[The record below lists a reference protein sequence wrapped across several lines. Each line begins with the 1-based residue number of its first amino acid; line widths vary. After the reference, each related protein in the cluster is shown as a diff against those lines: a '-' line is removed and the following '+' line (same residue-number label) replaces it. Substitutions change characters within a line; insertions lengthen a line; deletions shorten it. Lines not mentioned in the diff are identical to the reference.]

1 MSRSPFHPSTHP
13 AQPGTGWA
21 TASSPS
27 ADPAP
32 KTGRCQAE
40 GRQSRRRTAI
50 VLGGLT
56 LWIGA
61 AVAASGQAPS
71 SLPGPLA
78 QATAPA
84 TPASTS
90 ASTPPPLAE
99 PPTRSAMDANL
110 FFQVLIAEIQGN
122 SGDPGSAYQIYLDA
136 ARRLQNGQLF
146 QRAVEVALRARAGE
160 QALTAAKAW
169 RQALPQSRDAAEFN
183 THILIALGR
192 SKELA
197 APVRALIQLT
207 PTAQQPQLIASLPR
221 SLARLQ
227 DRVAAARVIDE
238 ATEPWRKA
246 PLESAV
252 AWGASA
258 EAWLMAGRPDTA
270 MDATRQALK
279 LDASQLS
286 AQLVAADLIGQQ
298 PDAEP
303 LVKAQLARPDTLPVL
318 RLAYARKLATLQ
330 RYDEAA
336 QQLDALIEAQ
346 PEQDG
351 HRVLLAAIR
360 LEMRQIDAAEAAIK
374 PVLQRA
380 TTPPSKDHEQA
391 FLLMAQVADRR
402 NQPSEA
408 LRWLDKADPKHEK
421 LAVQSQRARLLA
433 FQGRLAEARSSLRK
447 LPETEARDAVL
458 KIQTE
463 AQLLRELKQWREAWS
478 VLEQG
483 SLRFPEDPD
492 LLYDQAMV
500 AEKLK
505 RFEDM
510 EQLLRKVIALA
521 PDNAGAYNA
530 LGYSFAE
537 RNINLPEARKLIEQA
552 LALRPGDA
560 YIVDSLAWVA
570 FREGK
575 LDEARQLLTQA
586 YASRQ
591 DAEIAAHLGE
601 VLWLQGDRDGAQK
614 VWREAAARDKAN
626 ETLKETLQR
635 FGVQP

>member
-1 MSRSPFHPSTHP
+1 MLPSPFRPSSFFTRTFTG
-13 AQPGTGWA
+13 AQEAAGLDHRGISRHRQA
-21 TASSPS
+21 IMLSSL
-27 ADPAP
+27 
-32 KTGRCQAE
+32 
-40 GRQSRRRTAI
+40 
-50 VLGGLT
+50 V
-56 LWIGA
+56 WWMGA
-61 AVAASGQAPS
+61 AQGASISPPQVPTQFAQAASVS
-71 SLPGPLA
+71 SA
-78 QATAPA
+78 ATSKP
-84 TPASTS
+84 
-90 ASTPPPLAE
+90 E
-99 PPTRSAMDANL
+99 PTRSAMDANL
-110 FFQVLIAEIQGN
+110 FFQVLVAEIQAN
-122 SGDPGSAYQIYLDA
+122 SGDPGSAYQIYLEA

-146 QRAVEVALRARAGE
+146 QRSVEVALRARAGE
-160 QALTAAKAW
+160 QALTAAKSW

-197 APVRALIQLT
+197 APLRALIQLT
-207 PTAQQPQLIASLPR
+207 PTPQQPQLITSLPR

-246 PLESAV
+246 PLESAT

-258 EAWLMAGRPDTA
+258 EAWLMAGRPDAA
-270 MDATRQALK
+270 MAATRQALK
-279 LDASQLS
+279 LDPSQLS

-303 LVKAQLARPDTLPVL
+303 LVKAQLTQPNTPPVL

-330 RYDEAA
+330 RYNEAA
-336 QQLDALIEAQ
+336 EQLDALIAAQ

-360 LEMRQIDAAEAAIK
+360 LEMRQVDAAEAAIK

-402 NQPSEA
+402 NQPADA

-433 FQGRLAEARSSLRK
+433 SQGKLTEARSSLRK

-458 KIQTE
+458 KVQAE
-463 AQLLRELKQWREAWS
+463 AQLLRELKQWREAWN

-483 SLRFPEDPD
+483 SQRFPEDPD

-601 VLWLQGDRDGAQK
+601 VLWLQGDREGAQK
-614 VWREAAARDKAN
+614 LWREAMARDKAN

>member
-1 MSRSPFHPSTHP
+1 MPPSSHAAPTPMAVPALASHRATIVFSGLALWIGSALSAP
-13 AQPGTGWA
+13 SAPHAQPGLMA
-21 TASSPS
+21 QTA
-27 ADPAP
+27 APA
-32 KTGRCQAE
+32 
-40 GRQSRRRTAI
+40 
-50 VLGGLT
+50 
-56 LWIGA
+56 
-61 AVAASGQAPS
+61 
-71 SLPGPLA
+71 
-78 QATAPA
+78 A
-84 TPASTS
+84 TPAAPVAT
-90 ASTPPPLAE
+90 

-110 FFQVLIAEIQGN
+110 FFQVLVAEIQAN
-122 SGDPGSAYQIYLDA
+122 SGDPGSAYQIYLEA
-136 ARRLQNGQLF
+136 ARRLQSGQLF
-146 QRAVEVALRARAGE
+146 QRSVEVALRARAGE

-197 APVRALIQLT
+197 APLRALIQLT
-207 PTAQQPQLIASLPR
+207 PTGQQTQLIASLPR

-246 PLESAV
+246 PLESAA
-252 AWGASA
+252 AWSASA
-258 EAWLMAGRPDTA
+258 EAWLMAGRAETA
-270 MDATRQALK
+270 MQAARQALK
-279 LDASQLS
+279 LDASQLG
-286 AQLVAADLIGQQ
+286 AQLVATDLIGQQ
-298 PDAEP
+298 ADAEP
-303 LVKAQLARPDTLPVL
+303 LVKAQLARPDASPVL
-318 RLAYARKLATLQ
+318 RLAYARKLATAQ
-330 RYDEAA
+330 RYNEAA
-336 QQLDALIEAQ
+336 EQLDSLIAAQ

-360 LEMRQIDAAEAAIK
+360 LEMRQVDAAETAIK
-374 PVLQRA
+374 PVLQRTA
-380 TTPPSKDHEQA
+380 TPPSKDQEQA

-402 NQPSEA
+402 NQPTEA

-433 FQGRLAEARSSLRK
+433 SQGRLAEARSSLRK

-463 AQLLRELKQWREAWS
+463 AQLLRELKQWREAWN

-483 SLRFPEDPD
+483 SQRFPEDPD
-492 LLYDQAMV
+492 LLYDQGMV
-500 AEKLK
+500 AENLK
-505 RFEDM
+505 RFDDM
-510 EQLLRKVIALA
+510 EQLLRKVIALS

-530 LGYSFAE
+530 LGYSFAD

-560 YIVDSLAWVA
+560 YIVDSLGWVA

-586 YASRQ
+586 YSGRQ

-601 VLWLQGDRDGAQK
+601 VLWLQNDREGALK
-614 VWREAAARDKAN
+614 TWKEGLARDKNN

>member
-1 MSRSPFHPSTHP
+1 MQPSPFRPTI
-13 AQPGTGWA
+13 ALA
-21 TASSPS
+21 A
-27 ADPAP
+27 
-32 KTGRCQAE
+32 
-40 GRQSRRRTAI
+40 
-50 VLGGLT
+50 LT
-56 LWIGA
+56 LCIGA
-61 AVAASGQAPS
+61 AMAAPIEPHPSLSGLLSQASP
-71 SLPGPLA
+71 PAPEA
-78 QATAPA
+78 AATA
-84 TPASTS
+84 T
-90 ASTPPPLAE
+90 

-110 FFQVLIAEIQGN
+110 FFQVLVAEVQAN

-146 QRAVEVALRARAGE
+146 QRAVEIALRARAGE

-169 RQALPQSRDAAEFN
+169 RQALPQSRDAADFN
-183 THILIALGR
+183 TQILLALGR

-197 APVRALIQLT
+197 APLRALIQLT
-207 PTAQQPQLIASLPR
+207 PTVQQPQLIASLPR

-238 ATEPWRKA
+238 ATEPWRQP
-246 PLESAV
+246 PLESAA

-270 MDATRQALK
+270 MDATRKALK
-279 LDASQLS
+279 LDADQLN
-286 AQLVAADLIGQQ
+286 AQLVAVDLIGQQ

-303 LVKAQLARPDTLPVL
+303 LVKDQLAKPDAPAVL

-330 RYDEAA
+330 RYNEAA
-336 QQLDALIEAQ
+336 EQLEVLIAAQ

-351 HRVLLAAIR
+351 HRVLLCAIR
-360 LEMRQIDAAEAAIK
+360 LEMRQVDAAEAAIK
-374 PVLQRA
+374 PVLQKA

-402 NQPSEA
+402 NQPAEA
-408 LRWLDKADPKHEK
+408 LRWLDKADPKHDK

-433 FQGRLAEARSSLRK
+433 SQGKLAEARSSLRK
-447 LPETEARDAVL
+447 LPETEARDAIL

-483 SLRFPEDPD
+483 AQRFPEDPD

-505 RFEDM
+505 RHEDM
-510 EQLLRKVIALA
+510 ERLLRKVITLA

-537 RNINLPEARKLIEQA
+537 RNINLPEARTLIEQA

-560 YIVDSLAWVA
+560 YIVDSLGWVA

-586 YASRQ
+586 YAGRQ

-601 VLWLQGDRDGAQK
+601 VLWIQGDRDGAQK
-614 VWREAAARDKAN
+614 LWREGLARDKAN

>member
-1 MSRSPFHPSTHP
+1 MLPSPFRSPSLIRPVNSPREGAGF
-13 AQPGTGWA
+13 
-21 TASSPS
+21 ASRC
-27 ADPAP
+27 A
-32 KTGRCQAE
+32 GRHRA
-40 GRQSRRRTAI
+40 AI
-50 VLGGLT
+50 VLGSMIWWMGSAQ
-56 LWIGA
+56 GA
-61 AVAASGQAPS
+61 PIAPNA
-71 SLPGPLA
+71 LPALLA
-78 QATAPA
+78 QASTPAPA
-84 TPASTS
+84 PA
-90 ASTPPPLAE
+90 AAPE
-99 PPTRSAMDANL
+99 PTRSAMDANL
-110 FFQVLIAEIQGN
+110 FFQVLVAEIQAN

-146 QRAVEVALRARAGE
+146 QRSVEVALRARAGE

-169 RQALPQSRDAAEFN
+169 RQAQPQSRDAAEFN

-197 APVRALIQLT
+197 APLRALIQLT
-207 PTAQQPQLIASLPR
+207 PAPQQPQLITSLPR

-246 PLESAV
+246 PLESAA

-270 MDATRQALK
+270 MEATRQALK
-279 LDASQLS
+279 LDPSQLS

-298 PDAEP
+298 PDAEA
-303 LVKAQLARPDTLPVL
+303 LVKAQLARPDALPVL

-330 RYDEAA
+330 RYNEAA
-336 QQLDALIEAQ
+336 EQLDALIALQ

-374 PVLQRA
+374 PVLQKVTA
-380 TTPPSKDHEQA
+380 PPSKDHEQA

-402 NQPSEA
+402 NQPTDA

-433 FQGRLAEARSSLRK
+433 SQGKLTEARNALRK

-458 KIQTE
+458 KIQAE
-463 AQLLRELKQWREAWS
+463 AQLLRELKQWREAWN

-483 SLRFPEDPD
+483 AQRFPEDPD

-537 RNINLPEARKLIEQA
+537 RNIHLPEARKLIEQA

-601 VLWLQGDRDGAQK
+601 VLWLQGDREGALK
-614 VWREAAARDKAN
+614 LWREALAQDKAN

-635 FGVQP
+635 IGVQP

>member
-1 MSRSPFHPSTHP
+1 MPRSPFRPSLP
-13 AQPGTGWA
+13 AASCDPTLRTSGTNRPLEPRGRLLGTWA
-21 TASSPS
+21 LASGLALSVVQASPAMAAPAS
-27 ADPAP
+27 APAP
-32 KTGRCQAE
+32 
-40 GRQSRRRTAI
+40 SP
-50 VLGGLT
+50 
-56 LWIGA
+56 
-61 AVAASGQAPS
+61 AASA
-71 SLPGPLA
+71 
-78 QATAPA
+78 
-84 TPASTS
+84 
-90 ASTPPPLAE
+90 

-110 FFQVLIAEIQGN
+110 FFQVLVAEVQAN
-122 SGDPGSAYQIYLDA
+122 SGDPGSAYQIYLEA

-146 QRAVEVALRARAGE
+146 QRSVEVALRARAGE

-169 RQALPQSRDAAEFN
+169 RQALPQSRDAAEFT

-197 APVRALIQLT
+197 PPLRALIQLT
-207 PTAQQPQLIASLPR
+207 PTAQQPQLMASLPR

-238 ATEPWRKA
+238 ATEPWRSGT
-246 PLESAV
+246 LESAI

-258 EAWLMAGRPDTA
+258 EAWLMAGRADSA
-270 MDATRQALK
+270 MSATRKALGIDPS
-279 LDASQLS
+279 LLS
-286 AQLVAADLIGQQ
+286 AQLVAVELIGQQ
-298 PDAEP
+298 ADAEP
-303 LVKAQLARPDTLPVL
+303 LIKARLTRPDAPPIV
-318 RLAYARKLATLQ
+318 RLAYARKLATTQ
-330 RYDEAA
+330 RFDEAA
-336 QQLDALIEAQ
+336 GQLETLIGEQ
-346 PEQDG
+346 PDQEG

-360 LEMRQIDAAEAAIK
+360 LEMRQTDAAEAAIK
-374 PVLQRA
+374 PVLHKA
-380 TTPPSKDHEQA
+380 TVPPSKDQEQA

-433 FQGRLAEARSSLRK
+433 SQGKLTEARTSLRK

-483 SLRFPEDPD
+483 TQRFPEDPD
-492 LLYDQAMV
+492 LLYDQGMV
-500 AEKLK
+500 ADKLK
-505 RFEDM
+505 RFDDM
-510 EQLLRKVIALA
+510 ERLFRKVIALA

-530 LGYSFAE
+530 LGYSFAD

-570 FREGK
+570 FREGN
-575 LDEARQLLTQA
+575 LDEARKLLTQA

-601 VLWLQGDRDGAQK
+601 VLWLQGEADAARK
-614 VWREAAARDKAN
+614 IWREGLSIDKSN

-635 FGVQP
+635 LGIQP

>member
-1 MSRSPFHPSTHP
+1 MQPSPFR
-13 AQPGTGWA
+13 
-21 TASSPS
+21 SPS
-27 ADPAP
+27 ALATPGTPSHAMPASV
-32 KTGRCQAE
+32 RCGGHRA
-40 GRQSRRRTAI
+40 AI
-50 VLGGLT
+50 LFSGLA

-61 AVAASGQAPS
+61 ALAAPTS
-71 SLPGPLA
+71 S
-78 QATAPA
+78 
-84 TPASTS
+84 TPA
-90 ASTPPPLAE
+90 APPT

-110 FFQVLIAEIQGN
+110 FFQVLVAEIQAN
-122 SGDPGSAYQIYLDA
+122 SGDPGSSYQIYLEA

-146 QRAVEVALRARAGE
+146 QRSVEVALRARAGE

-197 APVRALIQLT
+197 APLRALIQLT
-207 PTAQQPQLIASLPR
+207 PTAQQTQLIASLPR

-246 PLESAV
+246 PLESAT

-258 EAWLMAGRPDTA
+258 EAWLMAGRPETA
-270 MDATRQALK
+270 MEATRQALK

-286 AQLVAADLIGQQ
+286 AQLVATDLIGQQ
-298 PDAEP
+298 ADAEP
-303 LVKAQLARPDTLPVL
+303 LVKAQLAQPAASPVL
-318 RLAYARKLATLQ
+318 RLAYARKLATTQ
-330 RYDEAA
+330 RYSEAA
-336 QQLDALIEAQ
+336 EQLDQLIAAQ
-346 PEQDG
+346 PEQEG
-351 HRVLLAAIR
+351 HRVLLAAIH
-360 LEMRQIDAAEAAIK
+360 LEMRQIDAAEAAIQ
-374 PVLQRA
+374 PVLQKA
-380 TTPPSKDHEQA
+380 TTPPSKDQEQA

-402 NQPSEA
+402 NQPAEA

-433 FQGRLAEARSSLRK
+433 TQGKLTEARSSLRK

-463 AQLLRELKQWREAWS
+463 AQLLRELKQWRDAWS

-483 SLRFPEDPD
+483 SQRFPEDPD

-505 RFEDM
+505 RFDQM

-560 YIVDSLAWVA
+560 YIVDSLGWVA

-586 YASRQ
+586 YTSRQ

-601 VLWLQGDRDGAQK
+601 VLWLQGDREGALRF
-614 VWREAAARDKAN
+614 WREAAARDKAN

-635 FGVQP
+635 FGVEP

>member
-1 MSRSPFHPSTHP
+1 MLPSPFRPSSFFT
-13 AQPGTGWA
+13 GTQEAAGLA
-21 TASSPS
+21 HRGISRHRKAILLSSMV
-27 ADPAP
+27 
-32 KTGRCQAE
+32 C
-40 GRQSRRRTAI
+40 
-50 VLGGLT
+50 
-56 LWIGA
+56 WMGA
-61 AVAASGQAPS
+61 AQGASITPPHLSA
-71 SLPGPLA
+71 PLA
-78 QATAPA
+78 QTSSVSSSATAKP
-84 TPASTS
+84 
-90 ASTPPPLAE
+90 E
-99 PPTRSAMDANL
+99 PTRSAMDANL
-110 FFQVLIAEIQGN
+110 FFQVLVAEIQAN
-122 SGDPGSAYQIYLDA
+122 SGDPGSAYQIYLEA

-146 QRAVEVALRARAGE
+146 QRSVEVALRARAGE

-183 THILIALGR
+183 THILVALGR

-197 APVRALIQLT
+197 APLRALIQLT
-207 PTAQQPQLIASLPR
+207 PTPQQPQLIAGLPR

-227 DRVAAARVIDE
+227 DRVAAARVIEE

-246 PLESAV
+246 PLESAA

-258 EAWLMAGRPDTA
+258 EAWLMAGRPDAA
-270 MDATRQALK
+270 MTATRQALK
-279 LDASQLS
+279 LDPSQLS

-298 PDAEP
+298 PDAES
-303 LVKAQLARPDTLPVL
+303 LVKAQLTQPDTPPVL

-330 RYDEAA
+330 RYNEAA
-336 QQLDALIEAQ
+336 EQLDALIAAQ

-360 LEMRQIDAAEAAIK
+360 LEMRQTDAAEAAIK

-402 NQPSEA
+402 NQPADA

-433 FQGRLAEARSSLRK
+433 SQGKLTEARSSLRK

-458 KIQTE
+458 KIQAE
-463 AQLLRELKQWREAWS
+463 AQLLRELKQWREAWN

-483 SLRFPEDPD
+483 SQRFPEDPD

-500 AEKLK
+500 AENLK

-560 YIVDSLAWVA
+560 YIVDSLAWVT

-601 VLWLQGDRDGAQK
+601 VLWLQGDREGAQK
-614 VWREAAARDKAN
+614 LWREAMARDKAN
-626 ETLKETLQR
+626 ETLKETVQR

>member
-1 MSRSPFHPSTHP
+1 MQPSPFRPTI
-13 AQPGTGWA
+13 AFA
-21 TASSPS
+21 A
-27 ADPAP
+27 
-32 KTGRCQAE
+32 
-40 GRQSRRRTAI
+40 
-50 VLGGLT
+50 LT
-56 LWIGA
+56 LCIGA
-61 AVAASGQAPS
+61 AVAAPIEPHP
-71 SLPGPLA
+71 SLPGLLS
-78 QATAPA
+78 QATTPEAPA
-84 TPASTS
+84 APST
-90 ASTPPPLAE
+90 

-110 FFQVLIAEIQGN
+110 FFQVLVAEVQAN

-146 QRAVEVALRARAGE
+146 QRAVEIALRARAGE

-183 THILIALGR
+183 THILLALGR

-197 APVRALIQLT
+197 APLRALIQLT
-207 PTAQQPQLIASLPR
+207 PTVQQSQLIASLPR

-238 ATEPWRKA
+238 ATEPWRQP
-246 PLESAV
+246 PLESAA

-270 MDATRQALK
+270 MDATRKALK
-279 LDASQLS
+279 LDANQLS
-286 AQLVAADLIGQQ
+286 AQLVAVDLIGQQ

-303 LVKAQLARPDTLPVL
+303 LVKAQLARPDTPPVL

-330 RYDEAA
+330 RYNEAA
-336 QQLDALIEAQ
+336 EQLEVLIAAQ

-360 LEMRQIDAAEAAIK
+360 LEMRQVDAAEAAIK

-402 NQPSEA
+402 NQPAEA
-408 LRWLDKADPKHEK
+408 LSWLDKADPKHEK

-433 FQGRLAEARSSLRK
+433 SQGKLAEARSSLRK
-447 LPETEARDAVL
+447 LPEAEARDAIL

-483 SLRFPEDPD
+483 AQRFPEDPD
-492 LLYDQAMV
+492 LLYDQALV

-505 RFEDM
+505 RFEEM

-552 LALRPGDA
+552 LALRPGDP
-560 YIVDSLAWVA
+560 YIVDSLGWVA

-586 YASRQ
+586 YAGRQ

-601 VLWLQGDRDGAQK
+601 VLWQQGDRDGAQK
-614 VWREAAARDKAN
+614 LWREGLARDKAN

-635 FGVQP
+635 FEVQP

>member
-1 MSRSPFHPSTHP
+1 MLPSPFRFSLLSRAISARAGSTSLVKSSFRGHRTAMVLACTALWMSAVSTPAAATSPST
-13 AQPGTGWA
+13 
-21 TASSPS
+21 ASLGLPF
-27 ADPAP
+27 
-32 KTGRCQAE
+32 
-40 GRQSRRRTAI
+40 SR
-50 VLGGLT
+50 
-56 LWIGA
+56 
-61 AVAASGQAPS
+61 
-71 SLPGPLA
+71 LA
-78 QATAPA
+78 QASATEAPA
-84 TPASTS
+84 TP
-90 ASTPPPLAE
+90 TPPTE
-99 PPTRSAMDANL
+99 PTRSAMDANL
-110 FFQVLIAEIQGN
+110 FFQVLVAEVQAN
-122 SGDPGSAYQIYLDA
+122 SGDPGSAYQIYLEA

-160 QALTAAKAW
+160 QALAAAKAW
-169 RQALPQSRDAAEFN
+169 RQSLPLSRDAAEFN

-197 APVRALIQLT
+197 SPLRALIQLT
-207 PTAQQPQLIASLPR
+207 PTPQQPQLIASLPR

-238 ATEPWRKA
+238 ATEPWRA
-246 PLESAV
+246 PPLESAA
-252 AWGASA
+252 AWGAGA
-258 EAWLMAGRPDTA
+258 EAWLMAGRPETA
-270 MDATRQALK
+270 MDASRRALK
-279 LDASQLS
+279 LDGHQLS
-286 AQLVAADLIGQQ
+286 AQLVAVELIGQQ
-298 PDAEP
+298 ADAEP
-303 LVKAQLARPDTLPVL
+303 LVKAQLTQADAPAVL

-330 RYDEAA
+330 RYTDAA
-336 QQLDALIEAQ
+336 EQLDLLIEAQ
-346 PEQDG
+346 PDQDG
-351 HRVLLAAIR
+351 HRVLLSAIR
-360 LEMRQIDAAEAAIK
+360 LEMRQVDAAEAAIK
-374 PVLQRA
+374 PVVQKA
-380 TTPPSKDHEQA
+380 TNPPSKDHEQA

-402 NQPSEA
+402 NQPAEA

-433 FQGRLAEARSSLRK
+433 SQGKLTEARSSLRK
-447 LPETEARDAVL
+447 LPEAEPRDAIL

-483 SLRFPEDPD
+483 AQRFPDDPD

-560 YIVDSLAWVA
+560 YIVDSLGWVA
-570 FREGK
+570 FREGN
-575 LDEARQLLTQA
+575 LDEARRLLTQA

-601 VLWLQGDRDGAQK
+601 VLWRQGDQEGAQK
-614 VWREAAARDKAN
+614 LWKEAQARDAAN

-635 FGVQP
+635 FGTQP

>member
-1 MSRSPFHPSTHP
+1 MQPSPSCPSDSIPLASAPSASAPHAAPKLGGMSTNIIAVAMACLTASVGAAHGASAAWRTSPQGIERLAQANSP
-13 AQPGTGWA
+13 ATAA
-21 TASSPS
+21 TASANTP
-27 ADPAP
+27 DAP
-32 KTGRCQAE
+32 K
-40 GRQSRRRTAI
+40 
-50 VLGGLT
+50 
-56 LWIGA
+56 
-61 AVAASGQAPS
+61 P
-71 SLPGPLA
+71 
-78 QATAPA
+78 
-84 TPASTS
+84 
-90 ASTPPPLAE
+90 

-110 FFQVLIAEIQGN
+110 FFQVLVAEIQAN
-122 SGDPGSAYQIYLDA
+122 SGDPGSAYQIYLEA
-136 ARRLQNGQLF
+136 ARRLQSGQLF
-146 QRAVEVALRARAGE
+146 QRSVEVALRARAGE

-197 APVRALIQLT
+197 SPLRALIQLT
-207 PTAQQPQLIASLPR
+207 PTPQQPQLIASLPR

-238 ATEPWRKA
+238 ATEPWRKP
-246 PLESAV
+246 PLESGT

-258 EAWLMAGRPDTA
+258 EAWLMAGRSDTA
-270 MDATRQALK
+270 MQATRRALK
-279 LDASQLS
+279 LDPEQLS
-286 AQLVAADLIGQQ
+286 AQLVAADLIGQE

-303 LVKAQLARPDTLPVL
+303 IVKARLAEAEPPAVL
-318 RLAYARKLATLQ
+318 RLAYARKLATAQ
-330 RYDEAA
+330 RYTEAA
-336 QQLDALIEAQ
+336 EQLDTLIATE
-346 PEQDG
+346 PDQDG
-351 HRVLLAAIR
+351 QRVLLAAIR
-360 LEMRQIDAAEAAIK
+360 LEMRQVDAAEVAIK

-380 TTPPSKDHEQA
+380 ASPATKDQEQA

-402 NQPSEA
+402 NQPAEA

-433 FQGRLAEARSSLRK
+433 SQGKLSEARNSLRK
-447 LPETEARDAVL
+447 LPETEARDAAL
-458 KIQTE
+458 KVQAE
-463 AQLLRELKQWREAWS
+463 AQLLRELKQWREAWN

-483 SLRFPEDPD
+483 SRRFPEDPD

-500 AEKLK
+500 ADKLK

-510 EQLLRKVIALA
+510 EQLLRKVISLS

-530 LGYSFAE
+530 LGYSLAD
-537 RNINLPEARKLIEQA
+537 RNIDLPQARKLIEQA

-560 YIVDSLAWVA
+560 YIIDSLAWVA

-601 VLWLQGDRDGAQK
+601 VLWLEGDRDAALK
-614 VWREAAARDKAN
+614 IWREGVARDKAN

>member
-1 MSRSPFHPSTHP
+1 MQPSPFRPTI
-13 AQPGTGWA
+13 AFA
-21 TASSPS
+21 A
-27 ADPAP
+27 
-32 KTGRCQAE
+32 
-40 GRQSRRRTAI
+40 
-50 VLGGLT
+50 LT
-56 LWIGA
+56 LSIGA
-61 AVAASGQAPS
+61 AMAAPIEPHP
-71 SLPGPLA
+71 SLPGLLS
-78 QATAPA
+78 QATTPEAPA
-84 TPASTS
+84 TP
-90 ASTPPPLAE
+90 PE

-110 FFQVLIAEIQGN
+110 FFQVLVAEVQAN

-146 QRAVEVALRARAGE
+146 QRAVEIALRARAGE

-183 THILIALGR
+183 THILLALGR

-197 APVRALIQLT
+197 APLRALIQLT
-207 PTAQQPQLIASLPR
+207 PTVQQSQLIASLPR

-238 ATEPWRKA
+238 ATEPWRQP
-246 PLESAV
+246 PLESAA

-270 MDATRQALK
+270 MDATRKALK
-279 LDASQLS
+279 LDANQLS
-286 AQLVAADLIGQQ
+286 AQLVAVDLIGQQ

-303 LVKAQLARPDTLPVL
+303 LVKAQLARPDTPPVL

-330 RYDEAA
+330 RYNEAA
-336 QQLDALIEAQ
+336 EQLEVLIAAQ

-360 LEMRQIDAAEAAIK
+360 LEMRQVDAAEAAIK

-380 TTPPSKDHEQA
+380 TNPPTKDQEQA
-391 FLLMAQVADRR
+391 FLLTAQVADRR
-402 NQPSEA
+402 NQPAEA

-433 FQGRLAEARSSLRK
+433 SQGKLAEARSSLRK
-447 LPETEARDAVL
+447 LPEAEARDAIL

-483 SLRFPEDPD
+483 AQRFPEDPD
-492 LLYDQAMV
+492 LLYDQALV

-505 RFEDM
+505 RFEEM

-552 LALRPGDA
+552 LALRPGDP
-560 YIVDSLAWVA
+560 YIVDSLGWVA

-586 YASRQ
+586 YAGRQ

-601 VLWLQGDRDGAQK
+601 VLWQQGDRDGAQK
-614 VWREAAARDKAN
+614 LWREGLARDKAN

-635 FGVQP
+635 FEVQP

>member
-1 MSRSPFHPSTHP
+1 MPPSSHAAPTPMATPSHASDTRLTRERFGNHRAAIVFGGLALWIGSALSASNAP
-13 AQPGTGWA
+13 QGLPGPMAQAAAPTA
-21 TASSPS
+21 AASSPV
-27 ADPAP
+27 AP
-32 KTGRCQAE
+32 
-40 GRQSRRRTAI
+40 
-50 VLGGLT
+50 
-56 LWIGA
+56 
-61 AVAASGQAPS
+61 
-71 SLPGPLA
+71 
-78 QATAPA
+78 
-84 TPASTS
+84 
-90 ASTPPPLAE
+90 

-110 FFQVLIAEIQGN
+110 FFQVLVAEIQAN
-122 SGDPGSAYQIYLDA
+122 SGDPGSAYQIYLEA

-146 QRAVEVALRARAGE
+146 QRSVEVALRARAGE

-197 APVRALIQLT
+197 APLRALIQLT
-207 PTAQQPQLIASLPR
+207 PTVQQTQLIASLPR

-246 PLESAV
+246 PLESAA

-258 EAWLMAGRPDTA
+258 EAWLMAGRPETA
-270 MDATRQALK
+270 MAATRQALK

-286 AQLVAADLIGQQ
+286 AQLVATDLIGQQ
-298 PDAEP
+298 ADAEP
-303 LVKAQLARPDTLPVL
+303 LVKAQLARPGASPVL
-318 RLAYARKLATLQ
+318 RLAYARKLATTQ
-330 RYDEAA
+330 RYSEAA
-336 QQLDALIEAQ
+336 EQLGPLIAAQ
-346 PEQDG
+346 PEQEG

-360 LEMRQIDAAEAAIK
+360 LEMRQIDAAEAAIQ
-374 PVLQRA
+374 PVLQKA
-380 TTPPSKDHEQA
+380 TTPPSKDQEQA

-402 NQPSEA
+402 NQPTEA

-433 FQGRLAEARSSLRK
+433 AQGKLSEARSSLRK
-447 LPETEARDAVL
+447 LPETEARDGVL

-463 AQLLRELKQWREAWS
+463 AQLLRELKQWRDAWT

-483 SLRFPEDPD
+483 SQRFPEDPD

-505 RFEDM
+505 RFDEM
-510 EQLLRKVIALA
+510 EQLLRKVIALS
-521 PDNAGAYNA
+521 PDHAGAYNA

-560 YIVDSLAWVA
+560 YIVDSLGWVA

-586 YASRQ
+586 YSSRQ

-601 VLWLQGDRDGAQK
+601 VLWLQGDREGALK
-614 VWREAAARDKAN
+614 FWREAAARDKAN
-626 ETLKETLQR
+626 ETLQETLKR
-635 FGVQP
+635 FGVEP

>member
-1 MSRSPFHPSTHP
+1 MLPSPFRPSSFHRFTTITGTHG
-13 AQPGTGWA
+13 AAGLAHWRM
-21 TASSPS
+21 SH
-27 ADPAP
+27 
-32 KTGRCQAE
+32 
-40 GRQSRRRTAI
+40 RRAAI
-50 VLGGLT
+50 VLT
-56 LWIGA
+56 SMACWIGGA
-61 AVAASGQAPS
+61 QSAPLTSGPATEW
-71 SLPGPLA
+71 LA
-78 QATAPA
+78 QSGATPPA
-84 TPASTS
+84 TPA
-90 ASTPPPLAE
+90 APE
-99 PPTRSAMDANL
+99 PTRSAMDANL
-110 FFQVLIAEIQGN
+110 FFQVLIAEIQAG
-122 SGDPGSAYQIYLDA
+122 SGDPGSAYQIYLEA

-146 QRAVEVALRARAGE
+146 QRSVEVALRARAGE

-197 APVRALIQLT
+197 APLRALIQLT
-207 PTAQQPQLIASLPR
+207 PTSQQAQLISSLPR
-221 SLARLQ
+221 SVIRLQ

-238 ATEPWRKA
+238 ATEPWRKP
-246 PLESAV
+246 PLESAA

-258 EAWLMAGRPDTA
+258 ETWLMAGRPDSA
-270 MDATRQALK
+270 MEATRQALK
-279 LDASQLS
+279 LDASQLN
-286 AQLVAADLIGQQ
+286 AQLVAVDLIGQQ

-303 LVKAQLARPDTLPVL
+303 LVKAQLNRPDAPAVL
-318 RLAYARKLATLQ
+318 RLAYARKLATAQ

-336 QQLDALIEAQ
+336 EELESLVAIQ
-346 PEQDG
+346 PDQDG

-360 LEMRQIDAAEAAIK
+360 LEMKQIDAAENAIK
-374 PVLQRA
+374 SVLQRA
-380 TTPPSKDHEQA
+380 TTPPSKDQEQA

-402 NQPSEA
+402 NQPAEA

-421 LAVQSQRARLLA
+421 LAVQGQRARLLA
-433 FQGRLAEARSSLRK
+433 FQGKLPEARNSLRK

-458 KIQTE
+458 KIQAE
-463 AQLLRELKQWREAWS
+463 AQLLKELKQWREAWN

-483 SLRFPEDPD
+483 GQRFPEDPD

-510 EQLLRKVIALA
+510 DQLLRKVIALS

-530 LGYSFAE
+530 LGYSLAD

-575 LDEARQLLTQA
+575 VDEARQLLTQA
-586 YASRQ
+586 YTSRQ

-601 VLWLQGDRDGAQK
+601 VLWLQNDREGALK
-614 VWREAAARDKAN
+614 IWKEGWARDKSN

-635 FGVQP
+635 FGVQL

>member
-1 MSRSPFHPSTHP
+1 MLPSPFRKPPRFPTSSAATLAIGQLQRSHP
-13 AQPGTGWA
+13 
-21 TASSPS
+21 
-27 ADPAP
+27 
-32 KTGRCQAE
+32 GRCA
-40 GRQSRRRTAI
+40 AI
-50 VLGGLT
+50 VLT
-56 LWIGA
+56 SMACWMGA
-61 AVAASGQAPS
+61 TQSAHATHSASAHHPL
-71 SLPGPLA
+71 SLVA
-78 QATAPA
+78 QAAP
-84 TPASTS
+84 TPAPVS
-90 ASTPPPLAE
+90 AATAVE
-99 PPTRSAMDANL
+99 PTRSAMDATL
-110 FFQVLIAEIQGN
+110 FFQVLIAEVQAN
-122 SGDPGSAYQIYLDA
+122 SGDPGSAYQIYLEA

-146 QRAVEVALRARAGE
+146 QRAVEVALRSRAGE

-197 APVRALIQLT
+197 APLRALIQLT
-207 PTAQQPQLIASLPR
+207 PTLQQPQLIASLPR

-227 DRVAAARVIDE
+227 DSVSTARVIDD
-238 ATEPWRKA
+238 ATEPWRKP
-246 PLESAV
+246 PLENAS

-270 MDATRQALK
+270 MEATRQALK
-279 LDASQLS
+279 LDPGQLN
-286 AQLVAADLIGQQ
+286 AQLVAVDLIDRQA
-298 PDAEP
+298 DAEP
-303 LVKAQLARPDTLPVL
+303 LVKAQLARTGASPVL
-318 RLAYARKLATLQ
+318 RLAYARKLATIQ
-330 RYDEAA
+330 RYNEAA
-336 QQLDALIEAQ
+336 EQLDALIAAQ
-346 PEQDG
+346 PDQDG
-351 HRVLLAAIR
+351 HRVLLTAIR

-374 PVLQRA
+374 PVIQRA
-380 TTPPSKDHEQA
+380 TNPPGKDHEQA

-402 NQPSEA
+402 NQPAEA
-408 LRWLDKADPKHEK
+408 LKWLDKADPKHEK

-433 FQGRLAEARSSLRK
+433 AQGKLAEARSSLRK
-447 LPETEARDAVL
+447 LPEPEARDSVQ

-463 AQLLRELKQWREAWS
+463 AQLLRELKQWREAWN

-483 SLRFPEDPD
+483 SQRFPEDPD

-537 RNINLPEARKLIEQA
+537 RNIKLPEARKLIEQA
-552 LALRPGDA
+552 LALRPTDA
-560 YIVDSLAWVA
+560 YIVDSLGWVT
-570 FREGK
+570 FREGS
-575 LDEARQLLTQA
+575 LDEARKLLTQA
-586 YASRQ
+586 YNSRQ

-601 VLWLQGDRDGAQK
+601 VLWQQGDREGALK
-614 VWREAAARDKAN
+614 FWREGMALDKSN

>member
-1 MSRSPFHPSTHP
+1 MPPSPFRPISARASAGVATTACPALFPQQAHAAGADLVRKLHLRRRAATLVLGLMLST
-13 AQPGTGWA
+13 GTLAA
-21 TASSPS
+21 TIDPLHGLPS
-27 ADPAP
+27 ALTQAAP
-32 KTGRCQAE
+32 
-40 GRQSRRRTAI
+40 
-50 VLGGLT
+50 
-56 LWIGA
+56 
-61 AVAASGQAPS
+61 
-71 SLPGPLA
+71 
-78 QATAPA
+78 
-84 TPASTS
+84 TPASPAS
-90 ASTPPPLAE
+90 AVPAA

-110 FFQVLIAEIQGN
+110 FFQVLVAEIQGN
-122 SGDPGSAYQIYLDA
+122 SGDPGSAYQIYLEA

-197 APVRALIQLT
+197 APLRALIQLT
-207 PTAQQPQLIASLPR
+207 PSAQQSQLIASLPR

-246 PLESAV
+246 PLESAA

-258 EAWLMAGRPDTA
+258 EAWLMAGRPEAA
-270 MDATRQALK
+270 MQAARQAMK
-279 LDASQLS
+279 LDPSQLS
-286 AQLVAADLIGQQ
+286 AQLVMADLIGQEAE
-298 PDAEP
+298 AEP
-303 LVKAQLARPDTLPVL
+303 LVAAQLTRADASPVL

-330 RYDEAA
+330 RYNEAA
-336 QQLDALIEAQ
+336 AQLEQLIAAQ
-346 PEQDG
+346 PDQDG

-360 LEMRQIDAAEAAIK
+360 LEMRQTDAAESAIR
-374 PVLQRA
+374 PVLQRV

-402 NQPSEA
+402 NQPAEA
-408 LRWLDKADPKHEK
+408 LRWIDKADPKHEK
-421 LAVQSQRARLLA
+421 LVVQGQRARLLA
-433 FQGRLAEARSSLRK
+433 FQGKLAEARNSLRR
-447 LPETEARDAVL
+447 LPEAEPRDAVQ
-458 KIQTE
+458 KIQAE
-463 AQLLRELKQWREAWS
+463 AQLLRELKQWREAWN

-483 SLRFPEDPD
+483 TQRFPDDPD

-505 RFEDM
+505 RFDDM
-510 EQLLRKVIALA
+510 ERLLRKVIAVA

-552 LALRPGDA
+552 LALRPADA
-560 YIVDSLAWVA
+560 YIVDSLGWVA

-575 LDEARQLLTQA
+575 IDEAKQLLTQA

-601 VLWLQGDRDGAQK
+601 VLWLQGDREGAQK
-614 VWREAAARDKAN
+614 LWREAAARDKSN
-626 ETLKETLQR
+626 ETLKETMQR

>member
-1 MSRSPFHPSTHP
+1 MLPSPFRPSTSAPAVTAHPSP
-13 AQPGTGWA
+13 ARAPHA
-21 TASSPS
+21 
-27 ADPAP
+27 AP
-32 KTGRCQAE
+32 KRSILSSHG
-40 GRQSRRRTAI
+40 TAI
-50 VLGGLT
+50 ALACLLAWTGSAQGVNHAWHAPLDQ
-56 LWIGA
+56 
-61 AVAASGQAPS
+61 VA
-71 SLPGPLA
+71 LLA

-84 TPASTS
+84 ATAGSAPTPEVQKPA
-90 ASTPPPLAE
+90 
-99 PPTRSAMDANL
+99 PTRSAMDANL
-110 FFQVLIAEIQGN
+110 FFQVLVAEVQTN

-146 QRAVEVALRARAGE
+146 QRSVEIALRARAGE

-197 APVRALIQLT
+197 PPLRALIQLT
-207 PTAQQPQLIASLPR
+207 PAAQQPQLIASLPR

-227 DRVAAARVIDE
+227 DRVAAARVIDD

-246 PLESAV
+246 PLASAT

-258 EAWLMAGRPDTA
+258 EAWLMAGRPDAA
-270 MDATRQALK
+270 MEATRQALK
-279 LDASQLS
+279 LDPGQLS
-286 AQLVAADLIGQQ
+286 AQLVATDLIGQEA
-298 PDAEP
+298 DAEP
-303 LVKAQLARPDTLPVL
+303 LVKARLAQPDAPAVL
-318 RLAYARKLATLQ
+318 RLAYARKLATTQ
-330 RYDEAA
+330 RYSEAA
-336 QQLDALIEAQ
+336 EQLDHLITTQ

-360 LEMRQIDAAEAAIK
+360 LEMRQIDAAESAIK

-380 TTPPSKDHEQA
+380 SAPPTKDQEQA

-402 NQPSEA
+402 NQTADA

-433 FQGRLAEARSSLRK
+433 FQGKLPEARSSLRK
-447 LPETEARDAVL
+447 LPETEARDAIL

-463 AQLLRELKQWREAWS
+463 AQLLRELKQWREAWN

-483 SLRFPEDPD
+483 SQRFPDDPD

-510 EQLLRKVIALA
+510 EQLLRKVIVLS

-530 LGYSFAE
+530 LGYSLAD

-575 LDEARQLLTQA
+575 LDEARKLLTQA
-586 YASRQ
+586 YAARQ

-601 VLWLQGDRDGAQK
+601 VLWLQDD
-614 VWREAAARDKAN
+614 REAALKIWREGTARDKGN